1 MRRTFLNL
9 NIAKLQLPRPGSLV
23 SMPQRCL
30 ARLLLSIC
38 PRPGP
43 FKTSGKQTG
52 LPFILFCLAIPAT
65 LPFWFQAT
73 QCVSCSPAQE
83 LQLPRRGC
91 LFNSAKVEHSL
102 PCLHSSLLI
111 HSRHG
116 PCFPKKYMRTSLCSC
131 CPSLSLSFSFLL
143 FSSNQPFWF
152 QVAPFKSHSPTQEL
166 PLPRPGCLLNAPK
179 V

>member
-30 ARLLLSIC
+30 APLLLSIC

-116 PCFPKKYMRTSLCSC
+116 P
-131 CPSLSLSFSFLL
+131 L
-143 FSSNQPFWF
+143 FSKKVHENIIVFL
-152 QVAPFKSHSPTQEL
+152 L
-166 PLPRPGCLLNAPK
+166 PLPLSILLISPFLFKSAFLVPGRTI
-179 V
+179 